1 MVPCPEDYARAA
13 LHRRATGLAAFNGMD
28 LLPLS
33 RTCAAIHCAAV
44 QPMAL
49 RVVLDTLRIADR
61 LKRFGFERRQAE
73 GMARVLSE
81 EMSELIGRLVTRSDL
96 ATEIGT
102 VRSDFTDLR
111 SDFTALRSDF
121 TALDARLTARID
133 ALNAKVDA
141 LSTQIRFI
149 FAILAVLLALGI
161 IDTVPGLLG

>member
-1 MVPCPEDYARAA
+1 
-13 LHRRATGLAAFNGMD
+13 
-28 LLPLS
+28 
-33 RTCAAIHCAAV
+33 
-44 QPMAL
+44 
-49 RVVLDTLRIADR
+49 
-61 LKRFGFERRQAE
+61 
-73 GMARVLSE
+73 MARVLGE

-149 FAILAVLLALGI
+149 FAILAVLLTLGI

>member
-1 MVPCPEDYARAA
+1 
-13 LHRRATGLAAFNGMD
+13 
-28 LLPLS
+28 
-33 RTCAAIHCAAV
+33 
-44 QPMAL
+44 MAL

-111 SDFTALRSDF
+111 SDFTDLRSDFTALRSDF